1 MKATEDNELEKWV
14 DHWMENS
21 TLESPSAD
29 FTANIMVQIATNTAS
44 EATTYRPLLSTFT
57 IFGIIISALA
67 IILYGI
73 INNTSSSISWIP
85 NWNWSAFQNYSFWNT
100 LQFSKATTYCFVAT
114 TLVVFIQIPILK
126 SYYEKRHQ
134 L

>member
-21 TLESPSAD
+21 TLESPSSD
-29 FTANIMVQIATNTAS
+29 FTANIMAQIATNTVT
-44 EATTYRPLLSTFT
+44 EATTYRPLLSSFT

-73 INNTSSSISWIP
+73 INNTNSSISWIP
-85 NWNWSAFQNYSFWNT
+85 NWNAFQNYSFWNT
-100 LQFSKATTYCFVAT
+100 LQFSKVTTYCFVAT